1 MDSRDSQ
8 ARDGAMTGSLKP
20 APWRAVAGRRLCA
33 RLAQGA
39 FLAAALAGC
48 ITTTPPT
55 AVHQPMTARPAAR
68 NEAPPPNGA
77 IYQAAQLRPLFED
90 RRARLVG
97 DTIVIN
103 IVEKTAAT
111 KKSNTG
117 AERSQDL
124 SVSVPALFKVPGKT
138 FQGMNVD
145 AGSDSKFAGKGE
157 SAANNTFSGTIT
169 CTVIEVLPN
178 GNLLVS
184 GEKLVAIN
192 QGEEFIRFSGVV
204 NPATVTAANSVQS
217 TQVADAR
224 IEYRA
229 NGFIDSSQ
237 NMGWLARF
245 FLSVM
250 PF

>member
-1 MDSRDSQ
+1 MHDSAPESLHRGWASLRD
-8 ARDGAMTGSLKP
+8 AANEAGFSL
-20 APWRAVAGRRLCA
+20 RLCA
-33 RLAQGA
+33 SVVKG
-39 FLAAALAGC
+39 LAAAALLAGC

-68 NEAPPPNGA
+68 NDVPPNNGA
-77 IYQAAQLRPLFED
+77 IYQASQARPLFED

-97 DTIVIN
+97 DTIIIN
-103 IVEKTAAT
+103 IVEKTQAT
-111 KKSNTG
+111 KKSNSS
-117 AERSQDL
+117 AEHNQTFDVTTPTIVGL
-124 SVSVPALFKVPGKT
+124 PGKSA
-138 FQGMNVD
+138 QGLTIAADDVN
-145 AGSDSKFAGKGE
+145 KFSGKGQSE
-157 SAANNTFSGTIT
+157 ANNNFIGTIT
-169 CTVIEVLPN
+169 CTVIETLPN

-204 NPATVTAANSVQS
+204 NPATITSANIVSS

-224 IEYRA
+224 IEYKA
-229 NGFIDSSQ
+229 NGYIDSAQ

-245 FLSVM
+245 FLTVL

>member
-1 MDSRDSQ
+1 MR
-8 ARDGAMTGSLKP
+8 MTKVSLLGT
-20 APWRAVAGRRLCA
+20 AL
-33 RLAQGA
+33 
-39 FLAAALAGC
+39 LAGC

-55 AVHQPMTARPAAR
+55 AVHQPMTARPAT
-68 NEAPPPNGA
+68 NDTVPHNGA
-77 IYQAAQLRPLFED
+77 IYQASFARPLLED
-90 RRARLVG
+90 RRARMVG
-97 DTIVIN
+97 DTVIIN
-103 IVEKTAAT
+103 IVEKTAAA

-117 AERSQDL
+117 AERTQSFD
-124 SVSVPALFKVPGKT
+124 VRVPTMWHLPGKSALNMALT
-138 FQGMNVD
+138 AD
-145 AGSDSKFAGKGE
+145 DSSKFAGKGE

-204 NPATVTAANSVQS
+204 NPVNLGSANTVSS

-224 IEYRA
+224 IEYKA
-229 NGFIDSSQ
+229 NGFIDSA
-237 NMGWLARF
+237 NTMGWLARF
-245 FLSVM
+245 FLTVL